1 MSAARPSKAPAAT
14 LSLWGE
20 GTVDGK
26 TLSDAQGAPVET
38 PFMRGTTTMA
48 QG

>member
-1 MSAARPSKAPAAT
+1 MSAARLSKAPAAT
-14 LSLWGE
+14 VSLWGE

-26 TLSDAQGAPVET
+26 TLSDAQGVPVET
-38 PFMRGTTTMA
+38 LFMRRMTATA